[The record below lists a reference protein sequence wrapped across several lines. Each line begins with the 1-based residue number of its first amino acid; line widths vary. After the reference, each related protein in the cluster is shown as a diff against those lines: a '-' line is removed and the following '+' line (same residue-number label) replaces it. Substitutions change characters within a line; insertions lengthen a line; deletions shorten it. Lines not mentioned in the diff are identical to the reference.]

1 MKIVDYIC
9 IHFKPIFVC
18 FVVA

>member
-1 MKIVDYIC
+1 MDIVDYIC

>member
-1 MKIVDYIC
+1 MEIVDYIC